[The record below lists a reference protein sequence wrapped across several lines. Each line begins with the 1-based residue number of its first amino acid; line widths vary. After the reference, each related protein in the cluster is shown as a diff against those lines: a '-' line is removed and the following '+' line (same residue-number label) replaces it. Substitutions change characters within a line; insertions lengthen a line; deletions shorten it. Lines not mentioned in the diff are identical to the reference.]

1 MYYYLY
7 EIKNNVNNKIYVG
20 VHETDD
26 LDDGYMGSGKLIQS
40 AIKKYGVNNFTKTIL
55 QFFDTSENMY
65 VKEAEIVNESFVSRK
80 DTYNIANGGSGGSIK
95 QNRKPF
101 NKKHTEETKLKMSKA
116 NSNRI
121 VSEETRKKLRDTNWA
136 KTNPEKQKQHAIKA
150 GKMRWSDDIH
160 PNHLAESKIKISN
173 SLKLFNENRK
183 KLGLKNL
190 NSGLIRAKVKC
201 PHCQKEGA
209 MNTMSRF
216 HFDNCKFMVNESE
229 VVEPNDCESL

>member
-7 EIKNNVNNKIYVG
+7 EIKNNINNKIYVG
-20 VHETDD
+20 VHETNK
-26 LDDGYMGSGKLIQS
+26 LDDGYMGSGKLIRS
-40 AIKKYGVNNFTKTIL
+40 AIKKYGLNNFTKTIL
-55 QFFDTSENMY
+55 QFFDTSEIMY
-65 VKEAEIVNESFVSRK
+65 LKEAEIVNESFVSRE

-101 NKKHTEETKLKMSKA
+101 NKKHTEETKLKISKS
-116 NSNRI
+116 NFNRI
-121 VSEETRKKLRDTNWA
+121 VSEETRKKLSQNNWA
-136 KTNPEKQKQHAIKA
+136 KTNPEEQKQHAIEA
-150 GKMRWSDDIH
+150 NKMRWSKDI
-160 PNHLAESKIKISN
+160 NHLSESNIKVSN

-190 NSGLIRAKVKC
+190 STGLIRPKVKC

-229 VVEPNDCESL
+229 VVEPNDCESLY